1 MENVSVL
8 NYPSILNDNFY
19 LTNVSRE
26 ISPRKK
32 SRFSPTVTKVIA
44 EGGEN
49 FFLYLKKLGLSRENN
64 MLALSSVHH
73 YFYDDDELKNVRT
86 IVNLKKLNHINNLED
101 FLQTLFQMLHHD
113 ANFVGCFSNDKT
125 QNQNGLPSYK
135 PSRLLNRFI
144 NFIDSKTDRILDINR
159 VSEALKKSGHTIIDM
174 TEIDGVTY
182 FYSKSALTQSN

>member
-1 MENVSVL
+1 MENVSVI
-8 NYPSILNDNFY
+8 NYPSILNENFY

-26 ISPRKK
+26 MSARKK
-32 SRFSPTVTKVIA
+32 SRFSPTITKVIA

-73 YFYDDDELKNVRT
+73 YFYNDDELKDVKT
-86 IVNLKKLNHINNLED
+86 VVNLKKLNHINNLED
-101 FLQTLFQMLHHD
+101 FLQTLFQMLHQD

-125 QNQNGLPSYK
+125 QNHNGLPSYK

-144 NFIDSKTDRILDINR
+144 NFIDSRTDRILDVNR
-159 VSEALKKSGHTIIDM
+159 VSDALKKSGHKIIDM

-182 FYSKSALTQSN
+182 FYSKLALTQSN